1 MQVDDTEAVKFLLK
15 NEVIPLCLRIMG
27 TGSELSKT
35 VCHSSFAFAQPCH
48 IMLSYRIL
56 QHAWHSEV
64 CVDFGTLYIIKDLLI
79 GMIGHLLSF
88 CYQPHA
94 IQILSSLFG
103 MIWHASLFQ
112 YVM

>member
-1 MQVDDTEAVKFLLK
+1 
-15 NEVIPLCLRIMG
+15 MG
-27 TGSELSKT
+27 H
-35 VCHSSFAFAQPCH
+35 V
-48 IMLSYRIL
+48 
-56 QHAWHSEV
+56 V
-64 CVDFGTLYIIKDLLI
+64 FGTLYIIKDLLI

-112 YVM
+112 YVIYFATLHLVYVRQTTTGHSMFYDVANKVINSHHDD